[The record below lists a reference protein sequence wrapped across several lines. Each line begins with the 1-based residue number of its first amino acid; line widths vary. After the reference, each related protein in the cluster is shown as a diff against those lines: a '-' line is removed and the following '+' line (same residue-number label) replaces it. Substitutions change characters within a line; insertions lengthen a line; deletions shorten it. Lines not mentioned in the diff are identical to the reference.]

1 MSAPSVTT
9 GFNYYGSAAQ
19 FICVGPLDILHKIEN
34 GDTTIWEGPIMRS
47 DSMDGNGRTV
57 LTTAIGTIRFY
68 WGTTGQLPD
77 DLLEALV
84 INQGNGAGTVP
95 MPAYK
100 RVVYAVLV
108 DCAFGNQTTPP
119 TLMFHYSKFSTAFEL
134 NDRITRMRVTAAG
147 TGYATA
153 PTVVFTGGGGTGAA
167 ATATV
172 TAGRVTALTI
182 TNEGTGYT
190 STPTISFTGGGGSGA
205 AATAY
210 RFNELSGDCVLPEV
224 LYEMLTDT
232 FYGLGVATT
241 SVEAQE
247 FEDAATTIISEDLG
261 LSIAFDDDGTLRGA
275 IGKLTPYIDAAVKL
289 NNGKW
294 GIELIRKVS
303 LVGLTAITDADLL
316 DEPVVSNDMFNGA
329 GSNIQVIFTERDN
342 KYETA
347 TENFPASYLPE
358 ITGRS
363 VTREVRFPFINRRK
377 VAKQVAARVGL
388 KYASTIVRYRA
399 KVKPYLSTVQ
409 AGEVVVF
416 SSTKLGIDAVP
427 CRVEEVSIGG
437 PEDPDVELTLL
448 AERTRDTSNDYVPP
462 EDFWQTPGTLDP
474 NGGDDFEVTTVTPR
488 LAELPSGLLDGR
500 ADGVLV
506 AYDRGDALNRRV
518 GIAWTWDEVLKEYT
532 ELEDRETFTQTGTI
546 IAWERASATNWIL
559 RVQFPDANE
568 ASEFVS
574 NANSVSDFLFVTVK
588 RSVNFAGTPA
598 DNHRTATIWGMKV
611 ESGYFE
617 QVSTLVW
624 DIEVTSGSFASDALT
639 EETVAAA
646 SKSPCEIVYWGR
658 QEDFAILPSDSI
670 NWFRDQ
676 ANAPIDPG
684 TGLSEDTNLIRY
696 VKVAASNH
704 VNAQEYSEVDA
715 ATFDADDTTGGPD
728 GTLTP
733 NWGPRVPTMAELVDE
748 QLGQYYLLNTAA
760 GYSRVSD
767 LDSGGGAVYDG
778 TDTAEQYIVFDP
790 ADRALGRLS
799 DLRNRIYSDNP

>member
-19 FICVGPLDILHKIEN
+19 FICVGPIDILHRIDN
-34 GDTTIWEGPIMRS
+34 GDTTIWTGPIMQS

-57 LTTAIGTIRFY
+57 LTTGIGTIRFY
-68 WGTTGQLPD
+68 WGSDGQLPD
-77 DLLEALV
+77 DLLAALV
-84 INQGNGAGTVP
+84 VNQGNGATTVP
-95 MPAYK
+95 TSGF
-100 RVVYAVLV
+100 RRIVYAVLV

-134 NDRITRMRVTAAG
+134 NNRVTRLRITAAG
-147 TGYATA
+147 TAYATA

-172 TAGRVTALTI
+172 TAGRVTALTV

-232 FYGLGVATT
+232 FYGLGVPTA

-247 FEDAATTIISEDLG
+247 FEDAALEIITEDLG

-303 LVGLTAITDADLL
+303 LVGLTEITDADLL
-316 DEPVVSNDMFNGA
+316 DEPTVTNDMFNGA
-329 GSNIQVIFTERDN
+329 GSNIQVIFTEREN

-363 VTREVRFPFINRRK
+363 VTREVRFPFINRRE
-377 VAKQVAARVGL
+377 VAKAVAARVGL
-388 KYASTIVRYRA
+388 KYASTIVRYRG
-399 KVKPYLSTVQ
+399 KMKPYLSTVQ
-409 AGEVVVF
+409 AGEVILF
-416 SSTKLGIDAVP
+416 SSNKLGISQVP
-427 CRVEEVSIGG
+427 CRVEEISIGG
-437 PEDPDVELTLL
+437 PEDPDVDMTLL

-462 EDFWQTPGTLDP
+462 TDFWQTPGTLDP
-474 NGGDDFEVTTVTPR
+474 NGGSDFEVTTVTPR
-488 LAELPSGLLDGR
+488 LAQLPTGLLDGK

-518 GIAWTWDEVLKEYT
+518 GIAWTWDEALKEYT

-546 IAWERASATNWIL
+546 VAWERVSATNWIM
-559 RVQFPDANE
+559 RVEFADANE

-574 NANSVSDFLFVTVK
+574 NANSVTDFLFVTAK
-588 RSVNFAGTPA
+588 RSVNFAGTAA
-598 DNHRTATIWGMKV
+598 DNHRTATIWGTKV

-624 DIEVTSGSFASDALT
+624 DIEVTSGAFSSDPLA

-646 SKSPCEIVYWGR
+646 SNSPCEIVYWGR
-658 QEDFAILPSDSI
+658 QEDFAIIPTDSI

-676 ANAPIDPG
+676 ANAPIDAG
-684 TGLSEDTNLIRY
+684 TGLSPDTGLIRY

-715 ATFDADDTTGGPD
+715 ATFDADDTTGGTD

-733 NWGPRVPTMAELVDE
+733 NWGSRAPTMAELVDE
-748 QLGQYYLLNTAA
+748 QLGQYFLLASA
-760 GYSRVSD
+760 GEYARVSD
-767 LDSGGGAVYDG
+767 VDSGGGAVYDG
-778 TDTAEQYIVFDP
+778 TDTANQYTVFDP
-790 ADRALGRLS
+790 ADRALGRMI
-799 DLRNRIYSDNP
+799 DLGNRIYSDNP